1 MIEAN
6 HPDLKSWVN
15 YTDETEFPI
24 QNLPFGIFK
33 TNNLNE
39 RVGIRIGD
47 FVLDLKSLH
56 VLGYLDNLPFTIDDF
71 NSNTL
76 NNLMAKGKSPDIPI
90 LI

>member
-15 YTDETEFPI
+15 YTSESEFPI

-47 FVLDLKSLH
+47 FALDLKSLH
-56 VLGYLDNLPFTIDDF
+56 VLGYLDNLPFSTPCKF
-71 NSNTL
+71 STL
-76 NNLMAKGKSPDIPI
+76 
-90 LI
+90 